1 MNISSSITKS
11 FREYGNKITALSKD
25 NVSTIYG
32 FIQPLNY
39 KVHSNIYEST
49 NISVKDNMYYLLVA
63 EKDSAVDSNDKLI
76 LDNSTYEVIKC
87 QSYMYQNKC
96 MYKWAILKLC
106 YPILEDDFSG
116 NS

>member
-1 MNISSSITKS
+1 MEFLIVSGLSGGGKS
-11 FREYGNKITALSKD
+11 RGDK
-25 NVSTIYG
+25 
-32 FIQPLNY
+32 
-39 KVHSNIYEST
+39 
-49 NISVKDNMYYLLVA
+49 MYYLLVA

>member
-1 MNISSSITKS
+1 MNIGSSITKS

-39 KVHSNIYEST
+39 KANSNIYEST
-49 NISVKDNMYYLLVA
+49 NISARDNMYYLLVA

-87 QSYMYQNKC
+87 QSYMYRNKC